1 LEKGDRMKEK
11 LAIIGGII
19 ALLVFLWGVAT
30 YLEKYE
36 TCADAQQKQ
45 QMNEYKFKAV
55 DLRSINEQIYQFQ
68 KAFGDKPTNKE
79 KVAEL
84 EKLKREREDIKDE
97 MEGLKKK

>member
-1 LEKGDRMKEK
+1 MKEK

-45 QMNEYKFKAV
+45 QMNEYKFKSI
-55 DLRSINEQIYQFQ
+55 DLRTLNQQIYDLEKSFGVKPNNTE
-68 KAFGDKPTNKE
+68 KA
-79 KVAEL
+79 AEL
-84 EKLKREREDIKDE
+84 EKLKREREDTKYE